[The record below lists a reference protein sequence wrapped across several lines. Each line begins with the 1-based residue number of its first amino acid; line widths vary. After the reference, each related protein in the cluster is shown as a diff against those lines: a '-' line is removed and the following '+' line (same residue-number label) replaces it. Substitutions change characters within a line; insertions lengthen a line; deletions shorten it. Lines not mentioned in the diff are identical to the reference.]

1 MKVYSKEEINN
12 LANNEETGNYHLVI
26 HSQDLVKLAQAVA
39 FNTQQ
44 GNPKNLE
51 PLSQVWKDAVNKH
64 LAKVFTTYLKQE
76 KILVIKSREED
87 A

>member
-1 MKVYSKEEINN
+1 MKIYSKEEINT
-12 LANNEETGNYHLVI
+12 LAENEETGNYHLVI
-26 HSQDLVKLAQAVA
+26 HSQDLVKFAQAVA
-39 FNTQQ
+39 FNAQQ
-44 GNPKNLE
+44 GNPKTLE

-76 KILVIKSREED
+76 KILVIKSREDD

>member
-12 LANNEETGNYHLVI
+12 LPDNEEAGNYHLVI
-26 HSQDLVKLAQAVA
+26 HSHDLVKLAQAVA
-39 FNTQQ
+39 YNSQQ
-44 GNPKNLE
+44 GTPKGLE
-51 PLSQVWKDAVNKH
+51 PLSGPWKESVNKH
-64 LAKVFTTYLKQE
+64 LAKIFTTYLKQE